1 MARARA
7 SHAHFGG
14 PFGNARS
21 SPATDSKRG
30 DAMMTKLANML
41 VVLSA
46 MAAIG
51 FAPTKALAESVKDTG
66 GYDATY
72 TKRDI
77 QPIPGS
83 GRPRPNVD

>member
-1 MARARA
+1 
-7 SHAHFGG
+7 
-14 PFGNARS
+14 
-21 SPATDSKRG
+21 
-30 DAMMTKLANML
+30 MMTKLAHML

-77 QPIPGS
+77 QPIPGP

>member
-1 MARARA
+1 
-7 SHAHFGG
+7 
-14 PFGNARS
+14 
-21 SPATDSKRG
+21 
-30 DAMMTKLANML
+30 MMRKLAHML

-77 QPIPGS
+77 QPIPG
-83 GRPRPNVD
+83 